1 MHSEFERAALLI
13 NQGRYREAQKV
24 IGQTIEKTPED
35 PLPYVQLAQ
44 VLTELGKCRKAESA
58 AREAI
63 RLDPESDLVH
73 YSLARVLLEAN
84 RETAAKKAID
94 EAIRLDPH
102 CAQNYGLL
110 ARIQCDLSRW
120 KRCLEAAEHGLELDP
135 TDDSCQFY
143 RAIALSRLS
152 KKEASNQQFDELLGN
167 DPEDADNHNGLG
179 WALLPRGER
188 VAAEK
193 HFREALRIDAS
204 HEEAREGLSTC
215 LRARNPL
222 FSWPYR
228 FGVWSDKFG
237 LLGIIVVMIGL
248 LALWEGISFVR
259 LAYPEWATL
268 LSIPL
273 IVGMLVITL
282 ATIAF
287 PFANVFLIFTKRG
300 REALRPIER
309 RIAIISLPLVL
320 LGLLLFVNWALGGAQ
335 RIPVLPMLTLWLLMP
350 LYQIA
355 EAKRRRTRRILCVYS
370 AVLILITLGPWIAI
384 VASLL
389 SWKSAAVLIGSLM
402 VLTKMHYMA
411 LACILADTLREWL
424 DGTTDASEDEYEHHI

>member
-1 MHSEFERAALLI
+1 MLI

-24 IGQTIEKTPED
+24 LGQTIEKTPED

-63 RLDPESDLVH
+63 RLDPESDLGH

-94 EAIRLDPH
+94 EAIRLEPH
-102 CAQNYGLL
+102 CTQNYAVL

-120 KRCLEAAEHGLELDP
+120 KRCLEAAERGLELDP
-135 TDDSCQFY
+135 DDDSCQFY
-143 RAIALSRLS
+143 RGIALSRLS
-152 KKEASNQQFDELLGN
+152 KKSESNEQFHELLGN

-179 WALLPRGER
+179 WALVTRGER
-188 VAAEK
+188 ITAEK

-228 FGVWSDKFG
+228 FGLWSDRFG
-237 LLGIIVVMIGL
+237 LLGLVVLMISL
-248 LALWEGISFVR
+248 LALWEGISFLR
-259 LAYPEWATL
+259 LAYPEWATP

-273 IVGMLVITL
+273 ILGILVITL

-287 PFANVFLIFTKRG
+287 PFANVFLIFSKRG
-300 REALRPIER
+300 RQALRPIER
-309 RIAIISLPLVL
+309 RIALISLPFVF
-320 LGLLLFVNWALGGAQ
+320 LGLALFINWALAGAQ
-335 RIPVLPMLTLWLLMP
+335 RIPILSMLTLWLLMP

-355 EAKRRRTRRILCVYS
+355 EAKRLRTRRVLSVYS

-389 SWKSAAVLIGSLM
+389 SLKSAAVIIGSLM
-402 VLTKMHYMA
+402 VITKMHYVA
-411 LACILADTLREWL
+411 LACILADNLREWL
-424 DGTTDASEDEYEHHI
+424 DGSTDATEEEYEHQI